1 MMGIVLTGSVPFT
14 EIYLHGLVRD
24 EKGQKM
30 SKTKGNVVDPLDSI
44 ATYGT
49 DALRFAL
56 LTNSIPG
63 MDTPLSTGMLEN
75 AKAFSNKIWNV
86 GRFIISEHE
95 RNGFSD
101 DAVYS
106 AEKMLSSESVEAMP
120 WIEKAIISKLCG
132 LAESVTQSL
141 LDNKVA
147 PPTKEIKE
155 FLQDD
160 LASWY
165 IEASKTRLRE
175 SLGGDPKSER
185 GAMSQQVLIFSL
197 ETLLRLLHPFMPFVT
212 EAVWQR

>member
-75 AKAFSNKIWNV
+75 AKAFANKIWNV
-86 GRFIISEHE
+86 GRFIITEYEKSKVSQHVE
-95 RNGFSD
+95 
-101 DAVYS
+101 YS
-106 AEKMLSSESVEAMP
+106 AKLVLSDGYVQTMP
-120 WIEKAIISKLCG
+120 WIERAIVSK
-132 LAESVTQSL
+132 
-141 LDNKVA
+141 
-147 PPTKEIKE
+147 
-155 FLQDD
+155 
-160 LASWY
+160 
-165 IEASKTRLRE
+165 
-175 SLGGDPKSER
+175 
-185 GAMSQQVLIFSL
+185 
-197 ETLLRLLHPFMPFVT
+197 
-212 EAVWQR
+212 